1 MTLEALAYFRY
12 WKTLL
17 EKCATGYWYEPRKDH
32 RGSGAWMIDDCQAR
46 IRNQLAEIKGMSVAY
61 NTLLVPLDG
70 PPAETIVDVAQ
81 EIPHSLVLMT
91 THGRSELKRLML
103 GSVTD
108 SVVRNAHGPVMV
120 ILSAS

>member
-1 MTLEALAYFRY
+1 MTARRES
-12 WKTLL
+12 
-17 EKCATGYWYEPRKDH
+17 AT
-32 RGSGAWMIDDCQAR
+32 
-46 IRNQLAEIKGMSVAY
+46 QLAEIKGMSVAY
-61 NTLLVPLDG
+61 NTVLVPLDG

-91 THGRSELKRLML
+91 THGRSGLKRLML

-120 ILSAS
+120 IPSAS